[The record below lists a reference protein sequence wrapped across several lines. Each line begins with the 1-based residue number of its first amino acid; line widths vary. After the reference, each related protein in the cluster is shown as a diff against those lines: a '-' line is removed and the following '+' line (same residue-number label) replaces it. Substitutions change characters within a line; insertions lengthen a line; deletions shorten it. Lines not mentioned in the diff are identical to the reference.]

1 MSTSRVSGECERARA
16 ARAASA
22 ASVSVR
28 EHGCV
33 SSKYEPRPQRASA
46 ITGCFIS
53 ELAHAITGC
62 FSSELAHAITGCCSS
77 ELAHAIT
84 GITITG
90 WDLLLCW

>member
-16 ARAASA
+16 ASA
-22 ASVSVR
+22 VSVSVR
-28 EHGCV
+28 ASMGA
-33 SSKYEPRPQRASA
+33 YEPRPQRASA

-62 FSSELAHAITGCCSS
+62 FSSELAHAITG
-77 ELAHAIT
+77 
-84 GITITG
+84 ITITG